1 MSSCGTEAAHK
12 RLGKGWPGQKQ
23 TSNYY
28 VTKTPFVSQQ
38 ISSIVTAQKEKD
50 EEPREGRGRVD
61 EEGGGV
67 DLRGTGMG
75 SQRDH
80 TGGVVG
86 LSVQASVMYGLAK

>member
-1 MSSCGTEAAHK
+1 M
-12 RLGKGWPGQKQ
+12 
-23 TSNYY
+23 
-28 VTKTPFVSQQ
+28 
-38 ISSIVTAQKEKD
+38 
-50 EEPREGRGRVD
+50 D